1 MKRIFALFM
10 LGIGIIS
17 MAAAHSHSAFV
28 SATPAKNSIITKL
41 PDEIRVQF
49 DEDLLIIGEENPN
62 RIELINP
69 KSERIS
75 GKSSVA
81 GPFVFAPITDQEAIP
96 GEYTVNYRIAAADGH
111 VVSGNYK
118 FELAGAVGES
128 AKPEASSGPE
138 INSEQSINTRELA
151 EQEIVQEESNHDNF
165 FQHHLEHII
174 WALLALSFIGL
185 WALLRR
191 RK

>member
-10 LGIGIIS
+10 LGIGIVS

-49 DEDLLIIGEENPN
+49 NEDLLMIGEESPN

-69 KSERIS
+69 NSEIIS
-75 GKSSVA
+75 GESSVA
-81 GPFVFAPITDQEAIP
+81 GPFVYAPITNQESIP
-96 GEYTVNYRIAAADGH
+96 GEYTVNYRIASADGH

-118 FELAGAVGES
+118 FELASAEGES
-128 AKPEASSGPE
+128 AKPEASSEPK
-138 INSEQSINTRELA
+138 INSEQSANSGELA
-151 EQEIVQEESNHDNF
+151 DQEIVQEESSHDNF

-185 WALLRR
+185 WALLRF